1 VTVEAKRQAE
11 GRENAASDFTNNKLP
26 AKIILSQWWYYD
38 IFVVYYIHKTTFFI
52 AFPGG
57 NAGSRRSRRILTM
70 LSALEEIIYRQ
81 AGGVKNAKAHYK

>member
-26 AKIILSQWWYYD
+26 AKIILSQWRYYD
-38 IFVVYYIHKTTFFI
+38 IFKVYYIHEPTFFI
-52 AFPGG
+52 AFAGG

-81 AGGVKNAKAHYK
+81 AGGIKKCESSL